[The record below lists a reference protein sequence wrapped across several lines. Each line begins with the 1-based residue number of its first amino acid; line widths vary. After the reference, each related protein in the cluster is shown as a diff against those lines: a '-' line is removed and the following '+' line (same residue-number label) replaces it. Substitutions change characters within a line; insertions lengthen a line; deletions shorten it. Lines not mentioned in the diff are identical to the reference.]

1 MANVA
6 QVRRLNYNGED
17 VGMGFNSDTGLAVGT
32 ALKFT
37 TPAGVVS
44 QEATADVRIV
54 TSHQDLMSSLH
65 MSAGL
70 EGRYAFASASLKVDF
85 AQKTQYNSSST
96 FVVAKMVVTN
106 VVTRGQNFT
115 LNPDQQHLL
124 DSNQMDVFNRAFGD
138 SFVRGH
144 YTGGEF
150 YAVMRITSVDSKTE
164 SNLAASLHG
173 GLQSGVASVDFKADL
188 DKANSHAETTSEFS
202 VTFFQKGGLGAD
214 EIGTTLDIDDIKKRL
229 KTFPNAVRD
238 HPFPYF
244 IEVATYDTIP
254 LPLPTKEQQEDF
266 LLAIADADEKKLKY
280 LQAHNDCD
288 FASEH
293 PDYFFDPP
301 TRPVLLT
308 MSETYLQLA
317 NGAID
322 HAVRLSKGEIVP
334 PRLFDPAKLVPPV
347 SEPAIVL
354 RKRDVGLER
363 SFSDWW
369 TTKDKPATRKTDRM
383 LVQDIGLA
391 AIEALNDF
399 SNIVDPGGN
408 AEKTARMQ
416 GDALSRIVAS
426 FKEYDWARG
435 GMRIS
440 PLGPLDS
447 LSALATMIPQSVKSL
462 AFADNAITD
471 TTGLDLFKSLVSL
484 DLSHNALR
492 SISELGS
499 LTALRTLLLVDN
511 QLSDLNPLQTCTSLE
526 TLDIS
531 GNDIADLTPLGS
543 CKALKSLTLSG
554 TVRFK
559 DGVTSRAGNP
569 LVNARA
575 IGTIPGLMNPFT
587 TANTIQVRIGV
598 LPDGDAAQ
606 FRGTGTRIGDT
617 NSFRV
622 HLTRGNE
629 VLDDVWTLRRIAS
642 VQPGDGADF
651 SMMFAG
657 VGATDSPLTGIS
669 LNIVRASVSGP
680 FDLNI
685 SYVDPNDPK
694 RAGIDVQAYP
704 AFGTKIK
711 MPTFDAVVLS

>member
-17 VGMGFNSDTGLAVGT
+17 IGMGFNSDTGLAVGT
-32 ALKFT
+32 ALKFA
-37 TPAGVVS
+37 TPTGVVS
-44 QEATADVRIV
+44 QEASADVKIV

-70 EGRYAFASASLKVDF
+70 EGRYAFASASLKTDF
-85 AQKTQYNSSST
+85 AHKTQYNSSST
-96 FVVAKMVVTN
+96 FVVAKMVVNN

-115 LNPDQQHLL
+115 LDPDQRHLL

-150 YAVMRITSVDSKTE
+150 YAVMRITSIDSKTE
-164 SNLAASLHG
+164 SNLAFSLHG
-173 GLQSGVASVDFKADL
+173 SVQGGVANVDFKADL
-188 DKANSHAETTSEFS
+188 NKANTQAETKSEFS
-202 VTFFQKGGLGAD
+202 VTFYQKGGVGAE
-214 EIGTTLDIDDIKKRL
+214 EIGTTLDIDDIKRRL
-229 KTFPNAVRD
+229 KSFPNAVRD
-238 HPFPYF
+238 HAFPYF

-266 LLAIADADEKKLKY
+266 LIAIADADEKKLKY
-280 LQAHNDCD
+280 LQRHNDCD

-301 TRPVLLT
+301 ARPVLLT

-334 PRLFDPAKLVPPV
+334 PRLFDPAKLTPPV
-347 SEPAIVL
+347 SEPEIVL

-369 TTKDKPATRKTDRM
+369 TTKDKPGTRKTDSM
-383 LVQDIGLA
+383 LVHDIGLA
-391 AIEALNDF
+391 AIEELNNFND
-399 SNIVDPGGN
+399 IEDPGRDP
-408 AEKTARMQ
+408 EKTARLQ

-426 FKEYDWARG
+426 FKEYDWARA
-435 GMRIS
+435 GMRIT
-440 PLGPLDS
+440 PLGPLTS

-484 DLSHNALR
+484 DLSHNAVR
-492 SISELGS
+492 SIAELGS
-499 LTALRTLLLVDN
+499 LTALRTLLLVDTKF
-511 QLSDLNPLQTCTSLE
+511 SDLSPLQTCASLE

-531 GNDIADLTPLGS
+531 GNDITDLTPLGS

-554 TVRFK
+554 TVLFG
-559 DGVTSRAGNP
+559 DGVQSRSGNP
-569 LVNARA
+569 IVNARA
-575 IGTIPGLMNPFT
+575 IGTVPGLMNPFT
-587 TANTIQVRIGV
+587 IANTIQVRIGV

-606 FRGTGTRIGDT
+606 FRGTGTRIGDS
-617 NSFRV
+617 NAFRV

-629 VLDDVWTLRRIAS
+629 VLDDVWTLRRVAQ
-642 VQPGDGADF
+642 VQPTDGADF
-651 SMMFAG
+651 SAFFAG
-657 VGATDSPLTGIS
+657 VGPSDSPLTGIV
-669 LNIVRASVSGP
+669 LNIARASVPGP
-680 FDLNI
+680 FDLNV
-685 SYVDPNDPK
+685 SYVDANDPK
-694 RAGIDVQAYP
+694 KAGIDVQAYP

-711 MPTFDAVVLS
+711 LPTFDAVVLT

>member
-1 MANVA
+1 VANVA

-17 VGMGFNSDTGLAVGT
+17 IGMGFNSDTGLAVGT

-37 TPAGVVS
+37 TPTGIVS
-44 QEATADVRIV
+44 QEVSADVTIV
-54 TSHQDLMSSLH
+54 TSHTDLMSSLH

-70 EGRYAFASASLKVDF
+70 EGRYAFASGSLKTDF

-96 FVVAKMVVTN
+96 FVVAKMVVNN

-124 DSNQMDVFNRAFGD
+124 DSQIDVFNRAFGD

-164 SNLAASLHG
+164 SNLAFSLHASVQG
-173 GLQSGVASVDFKADL
+173 GIAGVDFKGDF
-188 DKANSHAETTSEFS
+188 DKANTQADTKSEFS
-202 VTFFQKGGLGAD
+202 VTFYQKGGVGAD

-229 KTFPNAVRD
+229 KDFPNAVRD
-238 HPFPYF
+238 HAFPYF

-266 LLAIADADEKKLKY
+266 LIAIADADEKKLKY
-280 LQAHNDCD
+280 LQGHNDCD

-301 TRPVLLT
+301 ARPVLLT

-334 PRLFDPAKLVPPV
+334 PRLFDPAKLTPPV
-347 SEPAIVL
+347 SEPEIVL

-369 TTKDKPATRKTDRM
+369 TTKDKPVTRKTDRM

-391 AIEALNDF
+391 AIEELNDF
-399 SNIVDPGGN
+399 NNIVDPGGDL
-408 AEKTARMQ
+408 EKTARLQ

-426 FKEYDWARG
+426 FKEYDWARAG
-435 GMRIS
+435 ARIS

-484 DLSHNALR
+484 DLSHNALH

-511 QLSDLNPLQTCTSLE
+511 KLSDLSPLQTCTSLE

-531 GNDIADLTPLGS
+531 GNNITDLTPLGS
-543 CKALKSLTLSG
+543 CNALKSLTISG
-554 TVRFK
+554 TMRSK
-559 DGVTSRAGNP
+559 NGVPSRAGNP
-569 LVNARA
+569 IVNARP
-575 IGTIPGLMNPFT
+575 IGTVPGLMNPFT
-587 TANTIQVRIGV
+587 TANTIEVRIGV

-606 FRGTGTRIGDT
+606 FRGTGTRIGDS
-617 NSFRV
+617 NAFRV

-642 VQPGDGADF
+642 VQPTDGADF
-651 SMMFAG
+651 SVLFAG
-657 VGATDSPLTGIS
+657 VGPSDSPLTGIS

-694 RAGIDVQAYP
+694 KAGIDLQAYP
-704 AFGTKIK
+704 AFGTKIR